1 MSRARSGAHIFAIGW
16 TQIAMFAG
24 MALLTNHAA
33 DAATTNDLAEPA
45 APVTLGEGGD
55 AENPDAESTI
65 VVTGQKE
72 RKAEIRREARSFS
85 GTVINLVGGQFSRR
99 VFPVCVGVL
108 GIAPPYQA
116 IVSNKINDIARR
128 VGAGVAEGPCKIN
141 LYVLFST
148 DSNKTFDIVKRD
160 IPVTFIEVPLDQRK
174 LLFKTAA
181 ASRWWYRSE
190 IRDSDNML
198 LEIIRGTDPIP
209 PAPSTSLV
217 AESLINSSYQINL
230 AGSVVVIDLKQAEGY
245 PLEAVAAHAAMVS
258 LVQIKLGKSFEGVP
272 SILNI
277 FAPGRSSADAPLDL
291 TRWDYAFARSLYE
304 IRPRLSGSRQKSEL
318 AFRMAEKLSTE

>member
-1 MSRARSGAHIFAIGW
+1 MNRSGSGTGTSVIGW
-16 TQIAMFAG
+16 TRITMFAC
-24 MALLTNHAA
+24 MTLLMDHGAY
-33 DAATTNDLAEPA
+33 AATANALATQA
-45 APVTLGEGGD
+45 TSVALGEGSEAD
-55 AENPDAESTI
+55 DPEAESTI

-99 VFPVCVGVL
+99 VAPVCVGVL
-108 GIAPPYQA
+108 GIAPPYQE
-116 IVSNKINDIARR
+116 IVTNKINEIARR
-128 VGAGVAEGPCKIN
+128 VGAGVAGGSCKIN

-148 DSNKTFDIVKRD
+148 DSSKTFDIVKRN
-160 IPVTFIEVPLDQRK
+160 IPITFNEVPFEQRK
-174 LLFKTAA
+174 LLFNTKS

-190 IRDSDNML
+190 VRDGDGML
-198 LEIIRGTDPIP
+198 LPSIRGTDPQPIE
-209 PAPSTSLV
+209 ASATISAEALIGSTF
-217 AESLINSSYQINL
+217 QINL
-230 AGSVVVIDLKQAEGY
+230 AGSVVVIDLNRAEGY